1 MLYVAIAIIFV
12 AILILYMIVLKTKP
26 TIFYKPVETPSKVPE
41 KEAVKELTDKEKMFQ
56 TYFPKVEKGI
66 QMDYPLKPIGCCPP
80 SKELSK
86 DLPIADL
93 PMCYANQSKTYL
105 GNGIQH
111 F

>member
-26 TIFYKPVETPSKVPE
+26 TFFYKSTEASFKGPV
-41 KEAVKELTDKEKMFQ
+41 KEAVKEVTDKEKMFQ
-56 TYFPKVEKGI
+56 TFFPKVEKGI

-86 DLPIADL
+86 DLPIANL

-105 GNGIQH
+105 GNSIQH